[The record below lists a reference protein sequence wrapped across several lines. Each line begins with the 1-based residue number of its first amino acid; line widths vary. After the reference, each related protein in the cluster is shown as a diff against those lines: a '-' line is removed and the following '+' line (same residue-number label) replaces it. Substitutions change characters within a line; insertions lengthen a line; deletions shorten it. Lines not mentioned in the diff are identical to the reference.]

1 MLKWAHN
8 PELRPANPIYVTQNS
23 IDSIDVSD
31 SVSLSDL
38 SDIDRTINRTSKK
51 KKKKAKRSLS
61 MKTSGLL
68 GISRFYDT
76 GSSDWTPLK
85 WFKHLFD
92 YMTHR
97 ILFLR
102 NGNRVKS
109 LLSINEESRE
119 EEEVDPLIRGLIEYE
134 QKMIRQLHQEQNDRP
149 ENTIADKFNVLWQGQ
164 GIPLHLVDNQWTLM
178 GEKTLQTI
186 EIVQSE
192 VTQSFMVTADGV
204 QDSILPDKYFDFFYK
219 Y

>member
-1 MLKWAHN
+1 
-8 PELRPANPIYVTQNS
+8 
-23 IDSIDVSD
+23 
-31 SVSLSDL
+31 
-38 SDIDRTINRTSKK
+38 
-51 KKKKAKRSLS
+51 
-61 MKTSGLL
+61 
-68 GISRFYDT
+68 
-76 GSSDWTPLK
+76 
-85 WFKHLFD
+85 
-92 YMTHR
+92 MTHR

-149 ENTIADKFNVLWQGQ
+149 ENTIADKFNVLWQGL

-178 GEKTLQTI
+178 GKKTLQTI

-204 QDSILPDKYFDFFYK
+204 QDSLLPDKYFDFFFLNNK
-219 Y
+219 NNNGLSIVCRIKSK